1 MTAAVGLRR
10 RVRRLERSRRGRRER
25 VRVVECW
32 PGEPKPAAEP
42 DELLVLLKRF
52 GMRPAGPAAGA

>member
-1 MTAAVGLRR
+1 MTAAGLRR
-10 RVRRLERSRRGRRER
+10 RVRRLEQGRRGRRER
-25 VRVVECW
+25 VRVAEWW

-52 GMRPAGPAAGA
+52 SERPAGQAAGA